1 MRGTT
6 WKKRRSRV
14 LRCLSLGERRYSS
27 QGMRRPAIDA
37 RNAGGKER
45 RGLRGGA
52 DRRSGGIDPADNGLN
67 ERPSAESFR
76 F

>member
-1 MRGTT
+1 
-6 WKKRRSRV
+6 
-14 LRCLSLGERRYSS
+14 
-27 QGMRRPAIDA
+27 MRRPAIDA